1 MDIQVIHRPAYSL
14 AIAKLDPNERIRA
27 EAGAMVSMSEGV
39 NIETKAEGGFLK
51 SLGRAVLG
59 GESFFQNF
67 FVASAN
73 GGEITLAPELP
84 GDIVVI
90 EMKGEKL
97 MVQAG
102 SYMASETGIELNAK
116 VSVKAFMSA
125 EGISML
131 EATGTGTLLVSSY
144 GAIFEKVLGP
154 GEKYIVDTTH
164 LVAFDASM
172 NVERKGVG
180 GAKANLFSGEGSMGV
195 TPKTV
200 GGLKSTL
207 FSGEG
212 LVIELSGPG
221 KIYIQ
226 TRSPQALINWIIP
239 QLPKPPSSPNH

>member
-1 MDIQVIHRPAYSL
+1 MDIEIIHRPSYSL
-14 AIAKLDPNERIRA
+14 AIAKLTPNERIRA
-27 EAGAMVSMSEGV
+27 EAGAMVSMSGGM
-39 NIETKAEGGFLK
+39 NIETKAEGGILK

-67 FVASAN
+67 FVAPAT
-73 GGEITLAPELP
+73 GGEVTLAPELP
-84 GDIVVI
+84 GDIAVI
-90 EMKGEKL
+90 EMSGNKL
-97 MVQAG
+97 MIQSG
-102 SYMASETGIELNAK
+102 SYMASESTIELNAK

-144 GAIFEKVLGP
+144 GAIYEKTLNA
-154 GEKYIVDTTH
+154 GETYIVDSSH
-164 LVAFDASM
+164 LVAFDGTM
-172 NVERKGVG
+172 GVQPKPVG
-180 GAKANLFSGEGSMGV
+180 GI
-195 TPKTV
+195 
-200 GGLKSTL
+200 KSTL

-239 QLPKPPSSPNH
+239 QLPKPPSSSNH